1 MTPLAEFI
9 ESIKEERLLI
19 QRFERCQDKHIWRC
33 SSCKKTKTIRSGFFE
48 CSTSLSVSD
57 ILQLMLLWVSEVPVT
72 AAAELVGISQPTSV
86 QWYQYFRDICSFK
99 VLDVAAVN
107 RLGGPGHIVKVDES
121 LFFKRKY
128 NVGHNVEK
136 HWIFGAFDTTTKKGY
151 LTRVEDRTAN
161 TLVPLIQ
168 TWIVPGSTIQSDE
181 WASYNNLSN
190 LGYIHSTVNHTT
202 NFVDPETGTTTNHI
216 ESFWCRMKRKLKFVI
231 GSQGDMK
238 WSRLDE
244 AVYRE
249 YYEFKNKDL
258 WHNFNMFLGH
268 IYDKYPL

>member
-1 MTPLAEFI
+1 
-9 ESIKEERLLI
+9 
-19 QRFERCQDKHIWRC
+19 
-33 SSCKKTKTIRSGFFE
+33 
-48 CSTSLSVSD
+48 
-57 ILQLMLLWVSEVPVT
+57 MLLWVSEVPVT
-72 AAAELVGISQPTSV
+72 AAAELVGITTPTSI

-99 VLDVAAVN
+99 VLDAASVN
-107 RLGGPGHIVKVDES
+107 QLGGPGHIVEIDES

-136 HWIFGAFDTTTKKGY
+136 HWIFGAYDLTTKKGY

-168 TWIVPGSTIQSDE
+168 TWVAPGSTIHSDQ
-181 WASYNNLSN
+181 WASYTSLSN

-202 NFVDPETGTTTNHI
+202 NFVDPETGATINHV
-216 ESFWCRMKRKLKFVI
+216 ESFWCRMKRKLKFVF

-249 YYEFKNKDL
+249 YYDFKNKDL

-268 IYDKYPL
+268 INDRYPL

>member
-1 MTPLAEFI
+1 M
-9 ESIKEERLLI
+9 
-19 QRFERCQDKHIWRC
+19 
-33 SSCKKTKTIRSGFFE
+33 KTIRSGFFE

-72 AAAELVGISQPTSV
+72 AAAAELVGINQPTSV

-107 RLGGPGHIVKVDES
+107 QLGGPGHIIEIDDLCFSNASIMWV
-121 LFFKRKY
+121 
-128 NVGHNVEK
+128 
-136 HWIFGAFDTTTKKGY
+136 TTLKSIGFLGLMIQQLKKGY

-168 TWIVPGSTIQSDE
+168 TWIAPGSTIQSDE

-202 NFVDPETGTTTNHI
+202 Y
-216 ESFWCRMKRKLKFVI
+216 
-231 GSQGDMK
+231 
-238 WSRLDE
+238 SR
-244 AVYRE
+244 
-249 YYEFKNKDL
+249 
-258 WHNFNMFLGH
+258 
-268 IYDKYPL
+268 